1 MECGEVFWGEG
12 GALPEEC
19 RISEVRAKR
28 VRFGGVE
35 VENWGGVLLGDWFV
49 WLRRLTYRG
58 GDAGGY
64 RRWE

>member
-35 VENWGGVLLGDWFV
+35 VENWGGVLLG
-49 WLRRLTYRG
+49 
-58 GDAGGY
+58 
-64 RRWE
+64 